1 MNFKNLFK
9 RAAAGVIYVA
19 IILFALLGGEYAFL
33 AIFGLFLAVAL
44 YEFFRM
50 AAGDSCKTACKIF
63 QIVSGLVIYFSFF
76 LFLKKIS
83 LIAFPYAIAAYV
95 LMLFLSTIFIKR
107 KDIIQTTAYSLLG
120 HIYITLPLSILLFIS
135 QRYGNI
141 IGLGNFNNLFVLAIF
156 VLIWIN
162 DTGAFL
168 FGSLF
173 GKHRLIERISPK
185 KSVEGFIF
193 GIVISVIA
201 AIIFSHYFQSISIYL
216 WISIGLIT
224 SVFASLGD
232 LFESLLK
239 RTFGVKDSG
248 NLIPGHG
255 GILDRIDSL
264 LIVFPAIFLFLLFYT
279 KFGLI

>member
-1 MNFKNLFK
+1 MNLNNLVK
-9 RAAAGVIYVA
+9 RTAAGIIYVA
-19 IILFALLGGEYAFL
+19 IILFALLGGEIAFL
-33 AIFGLFLAVAL
+33 AIFGLFLSVAL

-50 AAGDSCKTACKIF
+50 ADNDSCRTACKIF
-63 QIVSGLVIYFSFF
+63 QIVSGLVIYLSFY
-76 LFLKKIS
+76 LLLKKIS

-95 LMLFLSTIFIKR
+95 LMLFLSTIFINR
-107 KDIIQTTAYSLLG
+107 KDIIQTTAYSLFG
-120 HIYITLPLSILLFIS
+120 HIYITLPLSILLFVS
-135 QRYGNI
+135 QRYGDI
-141 IGLGNFNNLFVLAIF
+141 ISIGNYKNLFMLAIF

-185 KSVEGFIF
+185 KSVEGFIS

-201 AIIFSHYFQSISIYL
+201 AIVFSLYFHSISIYL
-216 WISIGLIT
+216 WVAIGFIT
-224 SVFASLGD
+224 SIFASLGD

-248 NLIPGHG
+248 NIIPGHG

-264 LIVFPAIFLFLLFYT
+264 LIVFPAIFLLLLFCT
-279 KFGLI
+279 RFGLF